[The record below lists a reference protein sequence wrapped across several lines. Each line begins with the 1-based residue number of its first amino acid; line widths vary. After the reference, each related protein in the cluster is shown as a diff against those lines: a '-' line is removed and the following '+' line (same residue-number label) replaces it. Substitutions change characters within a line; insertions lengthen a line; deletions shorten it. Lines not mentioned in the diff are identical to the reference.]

1 MSANDRGKNLPQ
13 RVRSHMDEE
22 EKLRAAMRVEGGVL
36 IEWICGKK
44 GIKGEKDE
52 KGMLSLRECA
62 RRAGLSPTY
71 VSHCRSGRSELSYE
85 AYLRL
90 HDVWSSAWAEYQK
103 KNR

>member
-22 EKLRAAMRVEGGVL
+22 EKLRAAMRIDGVVL
-36 IEWICGKK
+36 IEWLCGKN
-44 GIKGEKDE
+44 GG
-52 KGMLSLRECA
+52 KGMISLRECA

-90 HDVWSSAWAEYQK
+90 HDVWNSLWSTAT